1 MIYFHLHQ
9 NIALAC
15 KDLKNYHEYRYRPHD
30 VTARRSSHSTQVP
43 PYGDKRLDSSTVTMY
58 GVSAG
63 AAYTNDPKREY
74 SFASSADLTTTQHE
88 ENHEFWE
95 SQIDVWDTLNK
106 KAYVHASAAL
116 DP

>member
-15 KDLKNYHEYRYRPHD
+15 KDLKNDHEYRYRPHD

-43 PYGDKRLDSSTVTMY
+43 PYGDKRLDFSTVTTY

-63 AAYTNDPKREY
+63 AAYTNDQ
-74 SFASSADLTTTQHE
+74 S
-88 ENHEFWE
+88 ENIVLHRLHICDNATRGE
-95 SQIDVWDTLNK
+95 
-106 KAYVHASAAL
+106 
-116 DP
+116 P